1 MESVSTCLLLL
12 VGNSAATTTSGLGV
26 LTTDTQAEVVADT
39 TVGFDLL
46 QAFQVVTQLRVDV
59 VRQELAAL
67 TVDNVAL
74 PVEEPRG
81 DLELGRVLQ
90 NGNNALKL
98 VRVELTGTLAKV
110 DIGLLAN
117 NVGVSAA
124 NTLDLSEGV
133 LHLDLAVN
141 VGVEQTVCV
150 NPTRERISIKFRT
163 SQTISRVDKQL
174 DKSACGKVRSEAG
187 AVL

>member
-141 VGVEQTVCV
+141 VGVEQTQDEGEVLRRV
-150 NPTRERISIKFRT
+150 GGNERHVGRYVIVS
-163 SQTISRVDKQL
+163 L
-174 DKSACGKVRSEAG
+174 DGDESVKEKKYKRSH
-187 AVL
+187 